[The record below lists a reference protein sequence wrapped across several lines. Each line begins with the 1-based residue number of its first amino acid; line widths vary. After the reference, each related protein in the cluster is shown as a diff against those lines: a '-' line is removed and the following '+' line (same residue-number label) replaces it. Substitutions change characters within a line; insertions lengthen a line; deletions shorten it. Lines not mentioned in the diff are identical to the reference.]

1 MTIGHP
7 AVGTDVAGYRIEHLL
22 GRGGMGTVYRAF
34 DVRLG
39 RPVALKLLT
48 PGASGSDGAPERLLH
63 ESRLAARL
71 DHPNVIPI
79 YEAGQR
85 DGRLFIAMRYV
96 AGGDLKV
103 QLYRALH
110 GVWGQDGPGVPE
122 HEPTPLLMENQA
134 IVAAR
139 R

>member
-22 GRGGMGTVYRAF
+22 GRGGMGTVYRAY

-79 YEAGQR
+79 YEAGQQ

-96 AGGDLKV
+96 AGGDLKE
-103 QLYRALH
+103 LLRR
-110 GVWGQDGPGVPE
+110 GPSRSRRRS
-122 HEPTPLLMENQA
+122 PTPSTPPT
-134 IVAAR
+134 AAASCIAT
-139 R
+139 